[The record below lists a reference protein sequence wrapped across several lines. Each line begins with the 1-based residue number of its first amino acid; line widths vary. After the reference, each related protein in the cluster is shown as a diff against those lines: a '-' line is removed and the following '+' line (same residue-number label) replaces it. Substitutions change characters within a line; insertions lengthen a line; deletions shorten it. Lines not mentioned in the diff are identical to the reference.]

1 MSERKISSAVRGF
14 KGVWIPSQFWLDGN
28 LTLQEICF
36 LTEIDSLD
44 GDKGCYASNQHFAD
58 FFGLTPGRCSQII
71 KSLET
76 KKYISVEY
84 VRDGK
89 QVTKRVLRV
98 FRKLKGGIK
107 YPKGGY
113 LENAEGSN
121 TGFSNTKDHQSVSN
135 DDPKPTILDDFEEL
149 WKLYPRKRG
158 KQSAFK
164 AYKRAL
170 KKGTT
175 NKQIQTGIM
184 GYINDIHHEH
194 IGQEYIAWGGTFF
207 NQERW
212 ADYLDEQSSQPKPQ
226 APKDKDGRR
235 RIFIKQM
242 LDQYSALP
250 LEEAAKQVAAGL
262 ARDGTHITAAE
273 VLKIAGE
280 NNERN

>member
-1 MSERKISSAVRGF
+1 MGEPNYYAV
-14 KGVWIPSQFWLDGN
+14 IPANVRYDHDLIPNAKLLYG
-28 LTLQEICF
+28 EITA
-36 LTEIDSLD
+36 L
-44 GDKGCYASNQHFAD
+44 SNQKGFCWASD
-58 FFGLTPGRCSQII
+58 SYFSNLYSVSKATIQNWL

-76 KKYISVEY
+76 AGYIGREVKYK
-84 VRDGK
+84 DGTK
-89 QVTKRVLRV
+89 QIESRYIRILVYPTQEKLSTPTQEILR
-98 FRKLKGGIK
+98 
-107 YPKGGY
+107 
-113 LENAEGSN
+113 ENTTSINTTN
-121 TGFSNTKDHQSVSN
+121 TGQSH

-226 APKDKDGRR
+226 APKDKDDRR
-235 RIFIKQM
+235 RMFIKQM